1 LDSDFDAGVGLRL
14 LSHELSLIISVVWYS
29 MLDNGVTQEDFVEY
43 TNIKL
48 EKENAA
54 ATIRLNRPDALNA
67 LSLELLEGFSH
78 AVSSVEQDE
87 SIKALVVR
95 GEGRAFCA
103 GADLM
108 FFDSAHD
115 DLARLNPYIQRLNG
129 CLFQLEEL
137 PIPTIAVVHGFALA
151 GGLELALA
159 CDLTI
164 VADNARIGD
173 QHANFGLIPG
183 GGSTQRLPRRVGMQ
197 RAMEL
202 LTTGRWLSGAEAA
215 EWGLA
220 LRAVPT
226 EKLDEELEKLLAL
239 LRSKSRTGLGW
250 IKRVTQR
257 GKDLSLKDGV
267 ALEGSAFVQYF
278 ATSSHPWE
286 GIKAFKEKRQP
297 EF

>member
-1 LDSDFDAGVGLRL
+1 
-14 LSHELSLIISVVWYS
+14 
-29 MLDNGVTQEDFVEY
+29 VEY

-67 LSLELLEGFSH
+67 LSMELLEEFSH
-78 AVSSVEQDE
+78 AVSNIGQDE
-87 SIKALVVR
+87 SLKALVIR

-103 GADLM
+103 GADLL
-108 FFDSAHD
+108 FFDSVRE
-115 DLARLNPYIQRLNG
+115 DLARLNPYVQRLNG

-137 PIPTIAVVHGFALA
+137 PIPTIALVHGFALA
-151 GGLELALA
+151 GGLELVLA
-159 CDLTI
+159 CDMAI
-164 VADNARIGD
+164 AAANARLGD

-183 GGSTQRLPRRVGMQ
+183 GGSTQRLPRRIGMQ

-215 EWGLA
+215 DWGLV
-220 LRAVPT
+220 LRAVPADT
-226 EKLDEELEKLLAL
+226 LNEELEKLLAS
-239 LRSKSRTGLGW
+239 LRGKSRTGLGW
-250 IKRVTQR
+250 TKSVTQR
-257 GKDLSLKDGV
+257 GKDLALKDGV